1 MKLNTEKY
9 VLEYNTES
17 SCDVLVPRSGIEANP
32 EKHEAIW
39 NMKESI
45 SKREV
50 QKLTG
55 RIASMN

>member
-32 EKHEAIW
+32 ENEAIW